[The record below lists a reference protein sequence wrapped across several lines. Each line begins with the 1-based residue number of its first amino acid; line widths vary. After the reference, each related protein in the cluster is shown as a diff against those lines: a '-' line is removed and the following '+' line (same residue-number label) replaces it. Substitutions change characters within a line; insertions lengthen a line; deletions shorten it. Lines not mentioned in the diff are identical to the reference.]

1 MLFIMFVTNS
11 FILPKLAF
19 YYRYMLHR
27 TFMFQNYDHSSE
39 MTLSFSM
46 SRLRSM
52 KQEIEIKLAISAIF
66 KR

>member
-1 MLFIMFVTNS
+1 MLFIMFLTNS

-19 YYRYMLHR
+19 YYRYVLHR
-27 TFMFQNYDHSSE
+27 TLLFQNYDQSSE
-39 MTLSFSM
+39 MNLSFLM

-66 KR
+66 KG